1 MTNLYA
7 RLDRMDLLEPLF
19 MDLTWGA
26 GACKQTRRTAL
37 TVTAHA
43 MCFGSESHWAVNSR
57 SDVTQRICS
66 QRRKLDD
73 HTVSV

>member
-26 GACKQTRRTAL
+26 GACTQTLRTAL
-37 TVTAHA
+37 TVTHA
-43 MCFGSESHWAVNSR
+43 ARLRSRLGSDLA
-57 SDVTQRICS
+57 I
-66 QRRKLDD
+66 RRDATHLQPAPP
-73 HTVSV
+73 T

>member
-26 GACKQTRRTAL
+26 GACTQTRRTAL

-43 MCFGSESHWAVNSR
+43 VRFGSESHWAMNCDLMWQTHLQLAPR
-57 SDVTQRICS
+57 T
-66 QRRKLDD
+66 
-73 HTVSV
+73 